1 MSDKQTIFLAIDDDE
16 LLTELKS
23 LINLDKYT
31 IKSYK
36 TESECNDNLHL
47 KPDIIFIDFLLNNQK
62 DTKEKRSVEVIEK
75 IKENKLGTRIFMFS
89 DKESA
94 KFYLSILDE

>member
-16 LLTELKS
+16 LLAELKS

-36 TESECNDNLHL
+36 TENECNDNLHL
-47 KPDIIFIDFLLNNQK
+47 KPDVIFIDFLLNNQK

-75 IKENKLGTRIFMFS
+75 IKENKLGTKIFMFS